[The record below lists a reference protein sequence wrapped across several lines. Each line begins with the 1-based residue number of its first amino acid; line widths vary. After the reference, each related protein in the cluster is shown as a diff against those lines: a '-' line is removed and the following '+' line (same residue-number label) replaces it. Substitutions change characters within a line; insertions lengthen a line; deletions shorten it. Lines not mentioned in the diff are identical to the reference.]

1 MQVYTHTVQV
11 EQSDLDDLNHVNN
24 VRYLQWVQ
32 DIAKAHWLS
41 KATDDMLKRYF
52 WVVIRHVIEYKSAA
66 VLHDFINIK
75 TFVEDSSGV
84 TSTRV
89 VEMYHS
95 ETGKLLV
102 RAETLWC
109 LMDAR
114 SKKPS
119 RITDSLAELF
129 K

>member
-95 ETGKLLV
+95 MIGHHY
-102 RAETLWC
+102 
-109 LMDAR
+109 DN
-114 SKKPS
+114 
-119 RITDSLAELF
+119 
-129 K
+129 